1 VKVLAERRN
10 VIAPLPL
17 GKAALLVAA
26 FGALGY
32 LGNLLRLPLG
42 FNLAF
47 IFGSTF
53 TLMAT
58 ALLGWRHGLAA
69 TLLASAYTYVL
80 WNHPYAMVILG
91 AETLWVGLALRQ
103 GHRNLV
109 LIDAFYW
116 ALVGMPLVFL
126 FYGGVQHLGFQ
137 VTLATALKQAING
150 LINAL
155 VAGSVVR
162 YLPVEKWLGLDPR
175 PKHYQLGAVVFD
187 ISLLLLLVP
196 TVGMIFTLSRREI
209 ALGEERMV
217 AQLRTE
223 VRHRAGV
230 LDAWIEHQILAL
242 NSVAALGREFR
253 MTPSPQLQEE
263 LRDIHRLA
271 PGFRNLYLADA
282 QGRSVGFEPALNVL
296 GKSNVGLDFSDHE
309 YVKALKVRLRPV
321 VSEVFVGRR
330 VLFEP
335 IFTISAPLVEEGRLL
350 GYGSGAVSMEH
361 LQSLLTQAQ
370 GADPPYLT
378 LVDIH
383 NNVVTTTDPDLRPL
397 MPWSEPRG
405 ARIQPIENGVM
416 LRVPAVRRN
425 ISVMETWKGARY
437 FTKTPIR
444 GTEWTLLAEL
454 PAGPLQQRAF
464 NLAIWSLV
472 ALGGLFLLVLAVS
485 TIVAQ
490 ALSGATV
497 RLATFSEDLPTRIES
512 GEHLAWPDSR
522 FQEISQLTSHFRTT
536 SLALGERINQLKT
549 ETERRVEIERALIH
563 QSRLAAMGEMIGHIA
578 HQWRQPLNSLSM
590 LLANLRERIQQKDLD
605 AESLEQAFAKGDLLI
620 GKMSSTVS
628 DFRNF
633 FSPDKAMTVF
643 SALQQVRAALGL
655 MEASLRAGDV
665 SVTVEAAADVR
676 LFGFPNEYSQVLLN
690 LLANARQAM
699 DESGAST
706 RLITIRL
713 TEAEGYGAL
722 SVADSGGGIPAD
734 ILGRIFEPYFSTR
747 ASGTGIGLYM
757 CRQIIE
763 GNMGGRIAVRN
774 VGDGAEFTIR
784 VPLAG
789 EDR

>member
-1 VKVLAERRN
+1 MAERRN
-10 VIAPLPL
+10 IVTPPPFR
-17 GKAALLVAA
+17 KAVLLVVA
-26 FGALGY
+26 FGVLGY

-42 FNLAF
+42 FNLAL

-58 ALLGWRHGLAA
+58 ALLGWRPGLVA
-69 TLLASAYTYVL
+69 TVLASAYTYVL

-91 AETLWVGLALRQ
+91 AETLWVGLALRR
-103 GHRNLV
+103 GHRNLI

-126 FYGGVQHLGFQ
+126 FYGGVQHLGLQ

-162 YLPVEKWLGLDPR
+162 YLPVEKWLALDPR

-217 AQLRTE
+217 AQLTTE
-223 VRHRAGV
+223 TRHRAGA
-230 LDAWIEHQILAL
+230 LDSWIEHQVLAL

-263 LRDIHRLA
+263 LHDIHRLA
-271 PGFRNLYLADA
+271 PGFRNLYLANA
-282 QGRSVGFEPALNVL
+282 QGRSVGFDPPLNAL
-296 GKSNVGLDFSDHE
+296 GKTNIGLDFSDHE
-309 YVKALKVRLRPV
+309 YVKTLKARLKPV

-335 IFTISAPLVEEGRLL
+335 IFTISTPLLEEGRLS
-350 GYGSGAVSMEH
+350 GFGAGAVSMEH

-370 GADPPYLT
+370 GANPPYLT
-378 LVDIH
+378 LLDIH
-383 NNVVTTTDPDLRPL
+383 NNVVTTTDPGLRPL
-397 MPWSEPRG
+397 APWSAPPG
-405 ARIQPIENGVM
+405 ARLQQIGDGVF
-416 LRVPAVRRN
+416 LRVPALRRN

-437 FTKTPIR
+437 FTRVPIR
-444 GTEWTLLAEL
+444 GTDWTLMAEL
-454 PAGPLQQRAF
+454 PAGPLQERAF
-464 NLAIWSLV
+464 ALAIWSLV

-485 TIVAQ
+485 TIVART
-490 ALSGATV
+490 LSGATV
-497 RLATFSEDLPTRIES
+497 RLAAFSEDLPTRIER
-512 GEHLAWPDSR
+512 GEHLVWPDSR
-522 FQEISQLTSHFRTT
+522 FQEISQLTAHFRTT
-536 SLALGERINQLKT
+536 SVALGERINQLKT

-590 LLANLRERIQQKDLD
+590 LLANLRESYQRRDLD
-605 AESLEQAFAKGDLLI
+605 AESLDQAFAKGDLLI

-633 FSPDKAMTVF
+633 FSPDKAMAAF

-655 MEASLRAGDV
+655 MEASLRAGEV
-665 SVTVEAAADVR
+665 SVAVEAAADVQ

-690 LLANARQAM
+690 LLGNARQAM
-699 DESGAST
+699 DESGAAT
-706 RLITIRL
+706 RRIAIRL

-722 SVADSGGGIPAD
+722 SVADTGGGIPEE
-734 ILGRIFEPYFSTR
+734 ILERIFEPYFSTR
-747 ASGTGIGLYM
+747 VSGTGIGLYM

-763 GNMGGRIAVRN
+763 GNMGGRISVRN
-774 VGDGAEFTIR
+774 LEGGAEFTVL

-789 EDR
+789 EGR